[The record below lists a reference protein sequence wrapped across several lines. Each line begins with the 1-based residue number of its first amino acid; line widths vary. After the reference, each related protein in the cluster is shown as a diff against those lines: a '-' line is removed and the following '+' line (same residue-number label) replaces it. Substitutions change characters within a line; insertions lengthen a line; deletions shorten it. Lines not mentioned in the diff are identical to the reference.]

1 MGTGNR
7 AVTYA
12 DQQNEIYKK
21 ETTEGLTINLMNKVA
36 VTGDDDRAVILMRA
50 EHNDEVNALNP
61 GVNMTA
67 YHAQVDLD
75 IATTRIR
82 SALAVNDVP
91 RAQALSKSYKKVLGK
106 SYDEISAQVESARV
120 HDTAFKLSE
129 RVRLELPDGTL
140 DQKINLLNKYAGDDQ
155 KVITTGRGLI
165 NQTHNQ
171 YAAAQREQNA
181 VITTKVLTDIQKA
194 QSTGDMAAV
203 GLEINQVADPETRR
217 KLGDAWRRGR
227 KHAGVSDPAAKRDMR
242 IDALKGVP
250 PDQLLE
256 KYYTKLSKED
266 YDWQTKVANNAHARR
281 IDRYMLTLETE
292 TMNELYPNKIE
303 RNRKSKVITAE
314 MDQWIQEQFADAG
327 VMPSDVDIKVHEN
340 WMLEQVIYDEDIFF
354 DETVERFML
363 HTKEIGDVPG
373 TLMPGF
379 KKELQEANMPV
390 TDDNITEMYRNY
402 LMDES
407 RQ

>member
-1 MGTGNR
+1 
-7 AVTYA
+7 
-12 DQQNEIYKK
+12 
-21 ETTEGLTINLMNKVA
+21 MNKVA

-106 SYDEISAQVESARV
+106 SYDEITAQVETARV
-120 HDTAFKLSE
+120 NDTAFKLSE

-140 DQKINLLNKYAGDDQ
+140 DQKTNLLNKYAGDDQ
-155 KVITTGRGLI
+155 KVITTARGLI

-181 VITTKVLTDIQKA
+181 TITTKILTDIQNA

-203 GLEINQVADPETRR
+203 GVEIAQVADKETRR
-217 KLGDAWRRGR
+217 RLGEAWRRGR
-227 KHAGVSDPAAKRDMR
+227 KHAGVSDPVAKRNMR
-242 IDALKGVP
+242 LDALDGMP

-266 YDWQTKVANNAHARR
+266 YDWQTKIANTAHDKR
-281 IDRYMLTLETE
+281 INRYMLTLETDV
-292 TMNELYPNKIE
+292 MFELYPNKTE
-303 RNRKSKVITAE
+303 RNRKSKVISAE
-314 MDQWIQEQFADAG
+314 MDQWIQDQWGDTG
-327 VMPSDVDIKVHEN
+327 VMPSNVDIKTHEN
-340 WMLEQVIYDEDIFF
+340 WMLEQVIYDEDILF
-354 DETVERFML
+354 DDTVERFML
-363 HTKEIGDVPG
+363 HTKEIVDVPG